1 MVCNRLIVYT
11 FLEEPV
17 YNLITNSELKDL
29 YDIIFNKIHNHIE
42 CDEVPTND
50 LDLLELM
57 FSIILKIFHFNE
69 KDIRYVMKLMVEET
83 QNYNVEQIYK
93 NAEQIF
99 EIAQSYMKYGI
110 LTFDQSDYNNV
121 YKIHIY

>member
-17 YNLITNSELKDL
+17 YNLITNSQLKDL

>member
-1 MVCNRLIVYT
+1 
-11 FLEEPV
+11 
-17 YNLITNSELKDL
+17 
-29 YDIIFNKIHNHIE
+29 
-42 CDEVPTND
+42 
-50 LDLLELM
+50 M